1 MKTYHVTL
9 KRESYINYVVEAAT
23 PEQAEE
29 LAWQTLEH
37 DDYHKKEDANWEC
50 DSVEETQP

>member
-1 MKTYHVTL
+1 MKTYQVTL
-9 KRESYINYVVEAAT
+9 KRESYVNYVVEAAT

-29 LAWQTLEH
+29 LAWQELER
-37 DDYHKKEDANWEC
+37 DDYQEKRDANWDC

>member
-9 KRESYINYVVEAAT
+9 KRESYVNYTVQANT

-29 LAWQTLEH
+29 LAWQELER
-37 DDYHKKEDANWEC
+37 DDYQEKRDANWDC